1 MKQKWSAI
9 GLFVLCLI
17 VGFSLV
23 TQSKVT
29 NGQKLYVSAKTIS
42 DYQTTIASEQ
52 KDKERIDKLIEEAAE
67 KLAEYE
73 TLAESENTELRD
85 KLLEELNHYRMASGT
100 IDVRGDGVIV
110 QIDDATRDV
119 YEWEDINAILVHD
132 LDLLMVINDL
142 ARSGAE
148 AISVNGQR
156 ITNTTAIS
164 CSGYTVH
171 INGQFFARPFEIRAI
186 GDSKRMAAA
195 LIGIDGYGTLLKES
209 GILFKVSMKDDMVI
223 SRTAED
229 RTYQYMTKAKEGEGI

>member
-1 MKQKWSAI
+1 MSAI

-42 DYQTTIASEQ
+42 DYETTIASEK
-52 KDKERIDKLIEEAAE
+52 KDKERIELLTEEAKE

-73 TLAESENTELRD
+73 ILAEGENPELRD
-85 KLLEELNHYRMASGT
+85 KLLEELDHYKMISGT
-100 IDVRGDGVIV
+100 IDVCGEGIIV

-119 YEWEDINAILVHD
+119 YEWEDQNQVLVHD

-156 ITNTTAIS
+156 ITNNTAIS

-195 LIGIDGYGTLLKES
+195 LIGIDGYGTLLKEY
-209 GILFKVSMKDDMVI
+209 GILFKVIMKDDMVLSGI
-223 SRTAED
+223 TEEQP
-229 RTYQYMTKAKEGEGI
+229 YHFMTKAKEGEGI